1 MLAASIYISC
11 REIGVGK
18 ILQDISEGTNIK
30 PKILSQSYRILLTE
44 LDIKTPMLDPIRCV
58 TKVANKMKLNE
69 RITRQAMDIIHEAM
83 KKEATAGKHPMG
95 LAAAALYITDQNN
108 SISNNISAA
117 AKRNKE
123 TAATTKI
130 IITIPQ

>member
-44 LDIKTPMLDPIRCV
+44 LDIKTPILDPMRCI

-69 RITRQAMDIIHEAM
+69 RLQDKLWTLSMR
-83 KKEATAGKHPMG
+83 P
-95 LAAAALYITDQNN
+95 
-108 SISNNISAA
+108 
-117 AKRNKE
+117 
-123 TAATTKI
+123 
-130 IITIPQ
+130 